1 MVSYN
6 ATTFHDRDG
15 VLKGVFAAARDVTE
29 RKRWGKILLE
39 NTAELEKAIAE
50 KANLAKSDF
59 LPSMS
64 HELRSPLNDILGFAQ
79 LMDSDTPPPNPT
91 QKGSIDQILHAG
103 WYLLE
108 LINEILDLAVVESGR
123 MALSLE
129 PVSLAEV
136 MIEPQALKR
145 GIIMTFPKAEAACFV
160 RADRTRLK
168 QVLVNLLS
176 NAIKYNQTD
185 GPVLISCAPGT
196 AGIIRISVQDSGAGL
211 SPEKVAQ
218 LFQPFNRLGQET
230 GGEEGTAS
238 AWSSASDSWNSCK
251 ASSARRAPSESAVP
265 SGSSS
270 LPKPI
275 RTPNTS
281 QLQTPA

>member
-1 MVSYN
+1 
-6 ATTFHDRDG
+6 
-15 VLKGVFAAARDVTE
+15 
-29 RKRWGKILLE
+29 
-39 NTAELEKAIAE
+39 
-50 KANLAKSDF
+50 
-59 LPSMS
+59 
-64 HELRSPLNDILGFAQ
+64 
-79 LMDSDTPPPNPT
+79 
-91 QKGSIDQILHAG
+91 
-103 WYLLE
+103 
-108 LINEILDLAVVESGR
+108 

-251 ASSARRAPSESAVP
+251 AS
-265 SGSSS
+265 
-270 LPKPI
+270 
-275 RTPNTS
+275 
-281 QLQTPA
+281 